1 MAIDSSS
8 DVEIFNQFV
17 DKMLRNGYNLDQIIE
32 FCRKRY
38 EKKQIE
44 DLRDF
49 FQIES
54 LKEMIDKS
62 PTFGLRFEDIEKVMA
77 VFYTELENSII
88 DFGRECALLE
98 NGLNEWKNVSNEV
111 QRISKPEMLVNYE
124 TAVNNFSQ
132 VVSEVIECK
141 NKISKSIKDY
151 LNGKNNEYN
160 SSRLALG
167 PIIEDMPLMGSL
179 IGNNKLNYTD
189 MQNLK
194 EGCSMMQRELSGTIK
209 QWNDSNSDY
218 FNFLH
223 VQEQYEKKITMLLRK
238 VEKYIY
244 AVRYEQVALND
255 IKKGLKEGLVFAVN
269 TAEDG
274 QKDNI
279 ERFSIRASDNV
290 GNYNIF
296 NMDTKEKG
304 SVQFIDNLPIR
315 LYWNYYLSDI
325 AFIDDPDQSFSEVLP
340 FGDLKGI
347 YTYSNEAQCE
357 SYVPK
362 TVLDINNFSSELE
375 RERIIIQ
382 DIFTG
387 RRDLYHAQ
395 LNEILNDKDIINFS
409 LDKDIAKKNSIKL

>member
-1 MAIDSSS
+1 MAIYISS
-8 DVEIFNQFV
+8 DVESFNQSV
-17 DKMLRNGYNLDQIIE
+17 DKMLSNGYNLDQIIE

-98 NGLNEWKNVSNEV
+98 NGLNKWKNVSNEV

-151 LNGKNNEYN
+151 LNNKKNEYN

-167 PIIEDMPLMGSL
+167 PIIEDMPFMGSL

-189 MQNLK
+189 MENLK
-194 EGCSMMQRELSGTIK
+194 EGCSEMQRELSGTIK
-209 QWNDSNSDY
+209 QWSDSNSDY

-255 IKKGLKEGLVFAVN
+255 IKKGLKGLGLVFAVN

-296 NMDTKEKG
+296 NMDKKSG
-304 SVQFIDNLPIR
+304 SDQFIANLPIR

-347 YTYSNEAQCE
+347 YTYSNESKCE

-362 TVLDINNFSSELE
+362 TVLYINNFSSELE
-375 RERIIIQ
+375 RERIIIK
-382 DIFTG
+382 DVFTG
-387 RRDLYHAQ
+387 RRDLYHTQ
-395 LNEILNDKDIINFS
+395 LNEILNDKNIINFS

>member
-8 DVEIFNQFV
+8 DVESFNQSV
-17 DKMLRNGYNLDQIIE
+17 DKMLSNGYNLDQIIK

-98 NGLNEWKNVSNEV
+98 NGLNKWKNVSNEV

-124 TAVNNFSQ
+124 TAVNNYSQ

-151 LNGKNNEYN
+151 LNNKKNEYN

-189 MQNLK
+189 MEILK
-194 EGCSMMQRELSGTIK
+194 EECSKMQRELSGTIK
-209 QWNDSNSDY
+209 QWSDSNSDY

-255 IKKGLKEGLVFAVN
+255 IKKGLKGLGLVFAVN

-279 ERFSIRASDNV
+279 ERFSIRAADNV

-315 LYWNYYLSDI
+315 LYWNYYLRDI

-347 YTYSNEAQCE
+347 YTYSNETQYE

-362 TVLDINNFSSELE
+362 TVLDINNFSPELE

-382 DIFTG
+382 DVFTG
-387 RRDLYHAQ
+387 RRSFYRDQ
-395 LNEILNDKDIINFS
+395 LNQLLSDNNEESISLNND
-409 LDKDIAKKNSIKL
+409 LVGKK

>member
-8 DVEIFNQFV
+8 DVESFNQFV

-54 LKEMIDKS
+54 LKEKIDKS

-98 NGLNEWKNVSNEV
+98 NGLNKWKNVSNEV

-151 LNGKNNEYN
+151 LNNKKNEYN

-167 PIIEDMPLMGSL
+167 PIIEDMPFMGSL

-189 MQNLK
+189 MENLK
-194 EGCSMMQRELSGTIK
+194 EGCSEMQRELSGTIK
-209 QWNDSNSDY
+209 QWSDSNSDY

-255 IKKGLKEGLVFAVN
+255 IKKGLKEGLGLVFAVN

-304 SVQFIDNLPIR
+304 SVQFIADLPIK
-315 LYWNYYLSDI
+315 LYWNYFLSDI

-347 YTYSNEAQCE
+347 YTYSNESKCE

-362 TVLDINNFSSELE
+362 TVLYINNFSSKLE
-375 RERIIIQ
+375 SEKIIIQ
-382 DIFTG
+382 NALTG
-387 RRDLYHAQ
+387 RRSIYRDQ
-395 LNEILNDKDIINFS
+395 LNQLLSDNNEESISLNND
-409 LDKDIAKKNSIKL
+409 LVGKK

>member
-209 QWNDSNSDY
+209 QWSDSNSDY

-296 NMDTKEKG
+296 NMDKKSG
-304 SVQFIDNLPIR
+304 SGQFIADLPIK
-315 LYWNYYLSDI
+315 LYWNYFLSDI

-347 YTYSNEAQCE
+347 YTYSNEAKCE

-375 RERIIIQ
+375 SERIIIQ
-382 DIFTG
+382 NALTG
-387 RRDLYHAQ
+387 RRSFYRDQ
-395 LNEILNDKDIINFS
+395 LNQLLSDNNEESIFLNNDLVGKR
-409 LDKDIAKKNSIKL
+409 